1 MTKFLSFKGPQMNVR
16 TLTLA
21 ALLIALNVV
30 LGKLSVGSD
39 TVFKISLGFIATG
52 MIGYFLGPWWGGVA
66 MVVKD
71 LIANTIFSSGST
83 FFLGFTFS
91 AFVSGVIAGMILYQ
105 QKVSLKRLF
114 AYEFVQILVTN
125 VFFTTLWINILYTTP
140 FIQLLTVRLPKEVI
154 SWPIEAI
161 ILFLV
166 LRAVSRLNLQQK
178 SGY

>member
-66 MVVKD
+66 WW
-71 LIANTIFSSGST
+71 
-83 FFLGFTFS
+83 
-91 AFVSGVIAGMILYQ
+91 
-105 QKVSLKRLF
+105 LK
-114 AYEFVQILVTN
+114 I
-125 VFFTTLWINILYTTP
+125 
-140 FIQLLTVRLPKEVI
+140 
-154 SWPIEAI
+154 
-161 ILFLV
+161 
-166 LRAVSRLNLQQK
+166 
-178 SGY
+178 